1 MEQTKFEKNLV
12 KGSVVKQLLMFAIP
26 FIISNVIQSLYS
38 VADMIIVGQFAG
50 TASMSGVN
58 IGGQVIFVLTNII
71 FGLCAGAT
79 VLIGQYLGSGEREN
93 VRQTVATLFTLL
105 LISAVVLSGIM
116 LIFRNQALE
125 LILTPE
131 ESYSEALAYLTITA
145 LGTIFI
151 FGYNAFSAVM
161 RGMGDSKRPLIFVT
175 IACVTNVFLDLL
187 FVGVFHWDAAGAAI
201 ATVISQAI
209 SMLLCIIYFKR
220 NNFIFDFKPKSFR
233 IYKARFGVLMKIG
246 IPTSVQN
253 VVTSVSFMAITTM
266 VNTFGVT
273 ASAAVG
279 AVGKLNMFAILPAI
293 AVSSSISAMSAQ
305 NIGAGEIGRAKK
317 TMLTG
322 MGLAFVMSAVI
333 FVIVQLFPE
342 QLLRVFSDDEGL
354 LEEGARYLRY
364 VSFDYLIAPVMF
376 SFNGLF
382 IGAGHTMFALIN
394 SLMSSILIRV
404 PVAYI
409 LGIALDMGIKG
420 LGLGIPAATIL
431 TLSISIWYFLSGKWK
446 SSKVVK
452 YKIEVDLDMG

>member
-58 IGGQVIFVLTNII
+58 IGGQLIFILTNII

-93 VRQTVATLFTLL
+93 LQQTVATLFTLL
-105 LISAVVLSGIM
+105 LIAAVVLSGIM
-116 LIFRNQALE
+116 LIFRHQALE

-131 ESYSEALAYLTITA
+131 ESYSESLAYLTITA
-145 LGTIFI
+145 LGTVFI

-201 ATVISQAI
+201 ATVISQAV

-220 NNFIFDFKPKSFR
+220 NNFIFDFKLKSFR
-233 IYKARFGVLMKIG
+233 IHKTRFGVLMKIG

-266 VNTFGVT
+266 VNSFGVT

-305 NIGAGEIGRAKK
+305 NIGAGEIDRAKK

-322 MGLAFVMSAVI
+322 MGLSFVMCTII
-333 FVIVQLFPE
+333 FVLVQLFPE
-342 QLLRVFSDDEGL
+342 QLLRVFSDDESL
-354 LEEGARYLRY
+354 LAEGVLYLRY
-364 VSFDYLIAPVMF
+364 VSIDYLIAPIMF

-382 IGAGHTMFALIN
+382 IGSGHTMFSLIN

-404 PVAYI
+404 PAAYI

-431 TLSISIWYFLSGKWK
+431 TLSISIWYFLSGRWK
-446 SSKVVK
+446 SSKFVK
-452 YKIEVDLDMG
+452 YKIEVDIS

>member
-50 TASMSGVN
+50 PASMSGVN
-58 IGGQVIFVLTNII
+58 IGGQMIFILTNII

-93 VRQTVATLFTLL
+93 LKQTVATLFTLL
-105 LISAVVLSGIM
+105 LISSVVLSGIM
-116 LIFRNQALE
+116 LIFRNQALD

-131 ESYSEALAYLTITA
+131 ESYSESLAYLTITA

-187 FVGVFHWDAAGAAI
+187 FVGVFHLDAAGAAI
-201 ATVISQAI
+201 ATVISQAV
-209 SMLLCIIYFKR
+209 SMILCIIYFKR
-220 NNFIFDFKPKSFR
+220 NNFIFDFKLKSFR
-233 IYKARFGVLMKIG
+233 IYKERFGVLMKIG

-322 MGLAFVMSAVI
+322 MGLSFVMCTII
-333 FVIVQLFPE
+333 FVLVQLFPE
-342 QLLRVFSDDEGL
+342 QLLRVFSDDENL
-354 LEEGARYLRY
+354 LAEGALYLRY
-364 VSFDYLIAPVMF
+364 VSFDYLIAPIMF

-382 IGAGHTMFALIN
+382 IGSGHTMFSLIN

-404 PVAYI
+404 PAAYI
-409 LGIALDMGIKG
+409 LGIALDLGIKG
-420 LGLGIPAATIL
+420 LGLGIPAATVL
-431 TLSISIWYFLSGKWK
+431 TLSISIWYFLSGRWK
-446 SSKVVK
+446 SSKVTK
-452 YKIEVDLDMG
+452 YKIEVDMG